1 MVKTERE
8 AVEVAWPSAG
18 PIADQFLQW
27 IRDDERI
34 LSRYRVD
41 IRRGRILAR
50 KGAVRRVE
58 ILPGRLAAEVASDS
72 GEVHAVSIRMD
83 PIEKREWDRIVA
95 AIAADA
101 ELAADILHGRLS
113 GRIQALFDDAI
124 PGLFAFDDQEC
135 RAFCTCQAGGDIC
148 MGIIAVAQHFAE
160 VMQADPMKLL
170 HYRGREW
177 EALKKE
183 LRDRRG
189 GGVVQQPAEAA
200 GHDPLFG
207 TASSLQDGFW
217 EGGPLPEMSFDIGPD
232 PLWSES
238 GRFAGAVA
246 LGGGRAD
253 PAAPSGGTL
262 PVLRSLPVAPL
273 NTRPEDVVAALEPI
287 VRAVR
292 LRLAATL
299 ERQELAEVEGAMVTL
314 PPRSAADGAGVEEVP
329 AALDPALAESP
340 DDTAHA
346 APAPSGQ
353 GPSRED
359 LAEAIIAAAGT
370 RGELTV
376 PYVAKALGVTQK
388 AAREHLDALVSEGR
402 LLVDGKGRALRFS
415 PAS

>member
-34 LSRYRVD
+34 LARYRVD

-83 PIEKREWDRIVA
+83 PIEKREWDRIIA

-189 GGVVQQPAEAA
+189 GGVVQQAAEASA
-200 GHDPLFG
+200 HDPLFD
-207 TASSLQDGFW
+207 TATSLQDRFW
-217 EGGPLPEMSFDIGPD
+217 DAGPLPEMSFDVGPD
-232 PLWSES
+232 PTASDAA
-238 GRFAGAVA
+238 R
-246 LGGGRAD
+246 LGG
-253 PAAPSGGTL
+253 AAWTSGGMGTL

-292 LRLAATL
+292 VRLSAIL
-299 ERQELAEVEGAMVTL
+299 ERQELTEAEPGPRPASSEEGAEV
-314 PPRSAADGAGVEEVP
+314 AAQVGPEAGRAE
-329 AALDPALAESP
+329 LDAV
-340 DDTAHA
+340 
-346 APAPSGQ
+346 
-353 GPSRED
+353 
-359 LAEAIIAAAGT
+359 IIAAAET
-370 RGELTV
+370 RGQLTV
-376 PYVAKALGVTQK
+376 PDVAKALGITQK
-388 AAREHLDALVSEGR
+388 AARELLDALVSEGR
-402 LLVDGKGRALRFS
+402 LALEGKGRTTRFR
-415 PAS
+415 PNDHA

>member
-1 MVKTERE
+1 MVKSERE

-34 LSRYRVD
+34 TARYRVD

-72 GEVHAVSIRMD
+72 GDVHMVTIRMD
-83 PIEKREWDRIVA
+83 PIEKSEWDRIIT

-183 LRDRRG
+183 LRERRG
-189 GGVVQQPAEAA
+189 GGTTTAPGAEAVT
-200 GHDPLFG
+200 HDPLFSV
-207 TASSLQDGFW
+207 ASSLQSNFW
-217 EGGPLPEMSFDIGPD
+217 EGGPLPEMSFDIRPD
-232 PLWSES
+232 PSWSEP
-238 GRFAGAVA
+238 GT
-246 LGGGRAD
+246 
-253 PAAPSGGTL
+253 AAPGGSWTATPSTL

-273 NTRPEDVVAALEPI
+273 NTKPEDVVAALEPI

-292 LRLAATL
+292 LRLTAAL
-299 ERQELAEVEGAMVTL
+299 ERHEPEPETGGATAARPTPEATVADTSTATESGEPE
-314 PPRSAADGAGVEEVP
+314 PP
-329 AALDPALAESP
+329 LD
-340 DDTAHA
+340 DV
-346 APAPSGQ
+346 
-353 GPSRED
+353 
-359 LAEAIIAAAGT
+359 IIAAAEA

-376 PYVAKALGVTQK
+376 PFVAKALGITQK
-388 AAREHLDALVSEGR
+388 AAREQLDGLVAAGR
-402 LLVDGKGRALRFS
+402 LAVDGKGRAIRFT
-415 PAS
+415 PAA

>member
-1 MVKTERE
+1 MVKSERE

-34 LSRYRVD
+34 TARYRVD

-72 GEVHAVSIRMD
+72 GDVHVVTIRMD
-83 PIEKREWDRIVA
+83 PIEKGEWDRIIT

-183 LRDRRG
+183 LRERRG
-189 GGVVQQPAEAA
+189 GGAAAPQAGEAA
-200 GHDPLFG
+200 VHDPLFSV
-207 TASSLQDGFW
+207 ASTLQAGFW
-217 EGGPLPEMSFDIGPD
+217 EVGELPEMSFDIRPD
-232 PLWSES
+232 PSWSEP
-238 GRFAGAVA
+238 GAGVPAGAWS
-246 LGGGRAD
+246 GT
-253 PAAPSGGTL
+253 PSTL

-273 NTRPEDVVAALEPI
+273 NTRPEDVVAALDPI

-292 LRLAATL
+292 LRLTASL
-299 ERQELAEVEGAMVTL
+299 ERHEHDLETATATPRLAPAETRDA
-314 PPRSAADGAGVEEVP
+314 VEE
-329 AALDPALAESP
+329 AASETAESL
-340 DDTAHA
+340 DDV
-346 APAPSGQ
+346 
-353 GPSRED
+353 
-359 LAEAIIAAAGT
+359 IIAAAGT

-376 PYVAKALGVTQK
+376 PFVAKALGITQK
-388 AAREHLDALVSEGR
+388 AARDHLDALVAEGR
-402 LLVDGKGRALRFS
+402 LAIDGKGRSVRFT
-415 PAS
+415 PAA